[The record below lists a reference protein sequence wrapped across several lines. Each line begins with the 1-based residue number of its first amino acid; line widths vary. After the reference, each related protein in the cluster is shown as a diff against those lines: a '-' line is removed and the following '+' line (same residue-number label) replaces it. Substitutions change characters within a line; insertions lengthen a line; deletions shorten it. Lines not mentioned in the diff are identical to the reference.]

1 MNERV
6 TVNGAVFFVGWRLT
20 PYPTYRYL
28 ALLSAMRAGTLPDGG
43 ALRLIRATVPYIKRL
58 LNTVGPRK
66 RSAAGQAVPDPVP
79 VIVPDGGYAL
89 SGLQSPVYQTVTHT
103 VGPRKRMD

>member
-28 ALLSAMRAGTLPDGG
+28 ALLSAMRAGNS
-43 ALRLIRATVPYIKRL
+43 RM
-58 LNTVGPRK
+58 
-66 RSAAGQAVPDPVP
+66 AARC
-79 VIVPDGGYAL
+79 AL
-89 SGLQSPVYQTVTHT
+89 SGLPHAPIRSPA
-103 VGPRKRMD
+103 KRSASRAAAS